1 MPTITE
7 QISRWACDVRF
18 EHLTPAAIDSAKR
31 FLYDTLGCALGGSQ
45 VHDCKLFLEHYRAL
59 GQSGP
64 CTIVGAGDQM
74 NVVAASL
81 LNALMVRAMDYND
94 IYWKQDPSHP
104 SDLASAP
111 LAIAEW
117 KHLSGKDLLVGLV
130 LGWDITM
137 RLCHIAVPGIRER
150 GWHHATLMAYATP
163 VVAGKMLGLTWQQ
176 MQHALGIAAC
186 HRFTLGC
193 AVAGKLTMMKN
204 TVSPMATRDGV
215 EAALLAQR
223 GYTGPEG
230 VIEGKE
236 GMEHCLSRG
245 YEGKINGKSW
255 DYSWITEKLATTM
268 EVGKWESGKV
278 GKTTEGSSG
287 SDRGASSALPTFSPP
302 HLPTAAAHDSGAL
315 PTFSPS
321 HLPTADA
328 GVGWMIAQCGMKSY
342 PIEALMHSPVSAT
355 LHLMKTNK
363 LRAEDVK
370 QVLIESI
377 ARAADILSDPAKY
390 DPQSKESADHSLPYC
405 IAAAVAEGRVTPLE
419 FKEDKLWDKR
429 LRAQMAKVKV
439 VANAEFEKAFPAK
452 QCTRVTITINDGRTF
467 THAMDFPKGD
477 PRDPMTLEELQ
488 VKFDALASPIMSE
501 KRRAQLREA
510 IFGLEN
516 LRDVAELMELTTCDK
531 RG

>member
-7 QISRWACDVRF
+7 QIARWATDVRYQ
-18 EHLTPAAIDSAKR
+18 HLTPEAIDAAKR

-45 VHDCKLFLEHYRAL
+45 VHDCRTFLQHYRDL
-59 GQSGP
+59 GQTGP
-64 CTIVGAGDQM
+64 CTVIGAGDKM
-74 NVVAASL
+74 NVVAAAM

-137 RLCHIAVPGIRER
+137 RLCHVAVPGIRER
-150 GWHHATLMAYATP
+150 GWHHATLMAYAAP
-163 VVAGKMLGLTWQQ
+163 VVAGRMLGLSWQQ
-176 MQHALGIAAC
+176 VQHAIGIAAC

-215 EAALLAQR
+215 EAALLAAR

-236 GMEHCLSRG
+236 GMEHCLSKG
-245 YEGKINGKSW
+245 YPGEGKSW
-255 DYSWITEKLATTM
+255 DYGWITEKLGSTL
-268 EVGKWESGKV
+268 
-278 GKTTEGSSG
+278 EGG
-287 SDRGASSALPTFSPP
+287 GDPAN
-302 HLPTAAAHDSGAL
+302 
-315 PTFSPS
+315 
-321 HLPTADA
+321 
-328 GVGWMIAQCGMKSY
+328 GVGWMIGQCGMKSY

-355 LHLMKTNK
+355 LYLMKTNK
-363 LRAEDVK
+363 LRAEDVEG
-370 QVLIESI
+370 VLIESI

-405 IAAAVAEGRVTPLE
+405 MAAALAEGRVTPLE
-419 FKEDKLWDKR
+419 FKEDKLWDAR
-429 LRAQMAKVKV
+429 LRAQMKKVKV
-439 VANAEFEKAFPAK
+439 VANAEFERAFPAK
-452 QCTRVTITINDGRTF
+452 QCTRVTITTTDGRKF
-467 THAMDFPKGD
+467 AHAMDYPKGD

-488 VKFDALASPIMSE
+488 VKFDALAEPIMSE
-501 KRRAQLREA
+501 RRRTE
-510 IFGLEN
+510 
-516 LRDVAELMELTTCDK
+516 LRDMIFSLEKLDDAGKLMTLCVAD
-531 RG
+531 R